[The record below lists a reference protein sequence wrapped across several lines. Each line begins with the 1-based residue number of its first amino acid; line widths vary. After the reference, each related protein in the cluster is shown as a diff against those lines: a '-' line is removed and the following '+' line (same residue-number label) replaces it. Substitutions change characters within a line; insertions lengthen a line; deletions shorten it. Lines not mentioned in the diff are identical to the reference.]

1 MGGAY
6 DSRFCMPTRLPTDDG
21 RRAASFIQISGLAW
35 PDRRDSRCPIRSPP
49 PIARRDAGRDP
60 YAWLE
65 ERDAPEVLDYLKAEN
80 AYLDSEL
87 ADQAGLRET
96 LFEEIRGRIRE
107 TDLSLPSPWGPWL
120 YYQRTTAGDEYPRHY
135 RCPRPADGSLAIDEG
150 AEQLLLDPSQLAD
163 GGFLSLGAFSIS
175 PDQSLLA
182 YSLDTSGDEIYRL
195 FVKGISPAARCR
207 PCPSTT
213 ATAA

>member
-1 MGGAY
+1 MAG
-6 DSRFCMPTRLPTDDG
+6 STRIPDAPS
-21 RRAASFIQISGLAW
+21 AA
-35 PDRRDSRCPIRSPP
+35 
-49 PIARRDAGRDP
+49 PIARRDAGSDP

-135 RCPRPADGSLAIDEG
+135 RCPRPADGSLAVDEG
-150 AEQLLLDPSQLAD
+150 AEQLLLDPNQLAD
-163 GGFLSLGAFSIS
+163 GGFLSSAPSAS
-175 PDQSLLA
+175 APTRACWPTAWTPAATRSTA
-182 YSLDTSGDEIYRL
+182 CSSRT
-195 FVKGISPAARCR
+195 SPAARCR